1 MDSPSFSRDKTGQEN
16 KQAGFAYEQ
25 DLLRE
30 FLQKNSA
37 SVLGVLHIYVQ
48 RMGLAWGS
56 QVSEIALEIFQETA
70 SEALAHADRFA
81 GDKQPMPLLLG
92 IAANMIRR
100 RKVEQAKRYRREELL
115 SDVARRY
122 PNLADEDALLDTLLP
137 PVTTGPAQI
146 VESNEQA
153 AALLALVSPEDQRI
167 LRLAVLD
174 GHQHT
179 SLAQE
184 LGTTPG
190 TARMRLHRA
199 LSRLRAA
206 WKTQQEKLQKEVQRH
221 V

>member
-1 MDSPSFSRDKTGQEN
+1 MNLLPFSRNEQGNEQTD
-16 KQAGFAYEQ
+16 FAREQ
-25 DLLRE
+25 NRLRE

-37 SVLGVLHIYVQ
+37 SLLGILRIYVQ
-48 RMGLAWGS
+48 RMGLARGS
-56 QVSEIALEIFQETA
+56 QVPEMALEIFQETA
-70 SEALAHADRFA
+70 GEALAHADRFA
-81 GDKQPMPLLLG
+81 GNEQPMPLMLG

-100 RKVEQAKRYRREELL
+100 RKVEQAKRYQREELL
-115 SDVARRY
+115 SDIARRN
-122 PNLADEDALLDTLLP
+122 PNLAEEDTLLDTLMP
-137 PVTTGPAQI
+137 PVTRGPAQI

-153 AALLALVSPEDQRI
+153 MALLALVSPEDQRI

-184 LGTTPG
+184 LSTTPG

-199 LSRLRAA
+199 LSRLRTA
-206 WKTQQEKLQKEVQRH
+206 WKTQQEQLQKEVRH